1 MKRSSI
7 HGPPYSPGGS
17 EMLWITMS
25 EIFSPSGRSSQC
37 GDRRTLSPALCPW
50 SPAPEGTPGRGR
62 SVDAKAVEAGAERGE
77 GEAGGLG
84 GGGLVGTSG
93 LEGLGGG
100 PAVGPVGGK
109 KRGGG
114 GTRPPRPARR
124 GCGAWPR

>member
-62 SVDAKAVEAGAERGE
+62 SVDAKAVEAVAQRAEGDAQE
-77 GEAGGLG
+77 LG
-84 GGGLVGTSG
+84 GGRVVGASG
-93 LEGLGGG
+93 PQGPGGRL
-100 PAVGPVGGK
+100 AL
-109 KRGGG
+109 
-114 GTRPPRPARR
+114 
-124 GCGAWPR
+124 